1 VNAKGPSSKAEDLL
15 PTRQSLLSRLKS
27 WEDQASWQEFFATYW
42 KLIYTAARQAGLSD
56 AEAQD
61 VVQETILGVCT
72 HMPEFRYDPQ
82 KGSFK
87 GWLLQLTYWRIKD
100 QFRKRLPLNAER
112 SDQTGGNQRKLT
124 RVRVAECK
132 LPKLL
137 AQIIYIHLL
146 GLDKAKAK
154 QTLLE
159 GLKSSGKPGKLASF
173 PKKPSEPQLGDL
185 HNVPELPPHF
195 LPRPEDL
202 AALKQHIL
210 DSARKPVG
218 ITDIAVKTGVHGMGG
233 IGKTVFAAAQ
243 ARHPDFR
250 QAFADGVTKREPP

>member
-42 KLIYTAARQAGLSD
+42 KLIYTTARQAGLSD

-72 HMPEFRYDPQ
+72 HMPKFHYDPQ

-112 SDQTGGNQRKLT
+112 SDQTGTDPMAKVPDPAGCGLEERWEAEWNSNLWEAAVERVKLK
-124 RVRVAECK
+124 VP
-132 LPKLL
+132 PKQFQLFDLYVLHQWPISKICSFLNVGRGSIYL
-137 AQIIYIHLL
+137 AKHRISRLI
-146 GLDKAKAK
+146 
-154 QTLLE
+154 
-159 GLKSSGKPGKLASF
+159 
-173 PKKPSEPQLGDL
+173 KKEVNYLMQ
-185 HNVPELPPHF
+185 
-195 LPRPEDL
+195 
-202 AALKQHIL
+202 KW
-210 DSARKPVG
+210 
-218 ITDIAVKTGVHGMGG
+218 T
-233 IGKTVFAAAQ
+233 
-243 ARHPDFR
+243 
-250 QAFADGVTKREPP
+250 